1 MAQSRKTLETNPRRF
16 VKLYWLLGVMLS
28 ILCCFVAYLLIRVYN
43 TSSSLAEAS
52 RQSFANHSKTHLS
65 ILDEYFEKRISD
77 TETLLNSRALHA
89 YYHNKALGMS
99 MEYGL
104 AVAVAEMRDEFERF
118 QRSVRSRNLAVFQQ
132 ITFIDAKEMR
142 VVAETKSSSN
152 SRWIDIKQLETI
164 LKSSEPIPT
173 LGVMETGSDLAIFT
187 FQKFIHK
194 DQVKGYL
201 LIRLDTGTI
210 QAQIERQ
217 STPKSNEFHGIADSR
232 GILVVGPQELLGK
245 TVLELLGVLPSLL
258 EGSPVIETYDH
269 LLEPASKPLLISGGK
284 IPISPFHLVSV
295 APISKYLGEHSGS
308 LWGMVFAALIGGL
321 AIMAAVIFKGLKEQS
336 KIYGQLEEAR
346 DTLDIRVKERTA
358 ELAETNSRLQ
368 MEIDQRQRTE
378 ETQRLLTTA
387 VEQAAEGIMITDGLG
402 NIEYVNPAFEGIT
415 GYTKDEAIGQNSR
428 ILQSGHHDQAF
439 YREFW
444 GTIQNGEAWKGQLVN
459 RKKDGTLYREDAV
472 ISPVKDRTGRIV
484 NYVAVKRDRTVEIEL
499 QQQLFWAQKMEG
511 IGTLAGGIAHDFNNL
526 LQVVL
531 GRSEIMLKRK
541 KEGEADYAGIQQIYQ
556 AGKRGADLVKSLL
569 TFSRKVEPRLC
580 PLNLNQEILQFQA
593 LISRTIPKTIKID
606 LHLNGDLESA
616 QADSSQVGQILMNL
630 AVNARDAMPN
640 GGTLTITTN
649 NVELDQEY
657 CRRNLGAKAGRY
669 VLLAVSD
676 TGHGMDKETLA
687 HIFEPFFTTK
697 EAGKGT
703 GLGLAT
709 VYGIVK
715 LHQGYIVCYS
725 EPELGTSF
733 KIYLP
738 AVSSANDLES
748 PSTETDISGGTE
760 TILLADDDN
769 SVLDLTKELLESY
782 GYDVITAVNGKEA
795 LKIFQSRG
803 DSISLVILDSIMPEI
818 DGKRCSS
825 EILRLNPKANILIA
839 SGYAVNEPSDSV
851 PACNVKGFV
860 EKPYNTSQF
869 LKMVREVLDESTHG
883 QTAKNN
889 Q

>member
-1 MAQSRKTLETNPRRF
+1 
-16 VKLYWLLGVMLS
+16 
-28 ILCCFVAYLLIRVYN
+28 
-43 TSSSLAEAS
+43 
-52 RQSFANHSKTHLS
+52 
-65 ILDEYFEKRISD
+65 
-77 TETLLNSRALHA
+77 
-89 YYHNKALGMS
+89 
-99 MEYGL
+99 
-104 AVAVAEMRDEFERF
+104 
-118 QRSVRSRNLAVFQQ
+118 
-132 ITFIDAKEMR
+132 
-142 VVAETKSSSN
+142 
-152 SRWIDIKQLETI
+152 
-164 LKSSEPIPT
+164 
-173 LGVMETGSDLAIFT
+173 
-187 FQKFIHK
+187 
-194 DQVKGYL
+194 
-201 LIRLDTGTI
+201 
-210 QAQIERQ
+210 
-217 STPKSNEFHGIADSR
+217 
-232 GILVVGPQELLGK
+232 
-245 TVLELLGVLPSLL
+245 
-258 EGSPVIETYDH
+258 
-269 LLEPASKPLLISGGK
+269 
-284 IPISPFHLVSV
+284 
-295 APISKYLGEHSGS
+295 
-308 LWGMVFAALIGGL
+308 MVFTALIGGL

-336 KIYGQLEEAR
+336 RIYGQLEEAR

-368 MEIDQRQRTE
+368 IEIDQRQRTE
-378 ETQRLLTTA
+378 EIQRLLTTA
-387 VEQAAEGIMITDGLG
+387 VEQAAEGIMITDGRG
-402 NIEYVNPAFEGIT
+402 NIEYVNPAFERIT

-428 ILQSGHHDQAF
+428 ILQSGYHDQAF
-439 YREFW
+439 YRELW
-444 GTIQNGEAWKGQLVN
+444 GTIENGDAWEGQLVN
-459 RKKDGTLYREDAV
+459 RKKDGTLYREEAV
-472 ISPVKDRTGRIV
+472 ISPVKDRTGKIV

-569 TFSRKVEPRLC
+569 TFSRKVEPKLC

-657 CRRNLGAKAGRY
+657 CRRNLGAKVGRY

-715 LHQGYIVCYS
+715 QHQGYIVCYS

-738 AVSSANDLES
+738 AVRSVKDLES
-748 PSTETDISGGTE
+748 PSTEKDIAGGTE
-760 TILLADDDN
+760 TILVADDDI

-782 GYDVITAVNGKEA
+782 GYDVITAANGKEA
-795 LKIFQSRG
+795 LKIFQSQG
-803 DSISLVILDSIMPEI
+803 DSISLVILDSIMPEM
-818 DGKRCSS
+818 DGKQSS
-825 EILRLNPKANILIA
+825 AEILKLNPQ
-839 SGYAVNEPSDSV
+839 
-851 PACNVKGFV
+851 
-860 EKPYNTSQF
+860 SQYSYCE
-869 LKMVREVLDESTHG
+869 RICGE
-883 QTAKNN
+883 
-889 Q
+889 

>member
-28 ILCCFVAYLLIRVYN
+28 ILVCFLAYLLIRVYN

-118 QRSVRSRNLAVFQQ
+118 QRSVRSRDLAVFQQ

-201 LIRLDTGTI
+201 LMRLDTGTI

-217 STPKSNEFHGIADSR
+217 STPKSNEFHGVADSR

-439 YREFW
+439 YRELW
-444 GTIQNGEAWKGQLVN
+444 GTIENGEAWKGQLVN

-725 EPELGTSF
+725 EPEMGTSF

-818 DGKRCSS
+818 DGKRCSA
-825 EILRLNPKANILIA
+825 EILRLNPQAKILIA
-839 SGYAVNEPSDSV
+839 SGYLANGPSEGV